1 MILQFMVNFKTILGL
16 LISEVEENHAI
27 DSVKKHGITIRF
39 GCDCIR
45 TTVMGLLIL

>member
-27 DSVKKHGITIRF
+27 DSVKKHRITNRF
-39 GCDCIR
+39 GCNCMR
-45 TTVMGLLIL
+45 TTEIGLLIP